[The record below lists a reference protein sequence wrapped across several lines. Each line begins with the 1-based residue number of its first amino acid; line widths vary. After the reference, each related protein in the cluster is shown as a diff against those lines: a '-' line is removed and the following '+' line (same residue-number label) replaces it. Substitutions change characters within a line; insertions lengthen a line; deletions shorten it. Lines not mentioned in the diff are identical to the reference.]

1 MTSDKT
7 QQDDDQDV
15 VVAGEDTPF
24 EGDPFFELGLAPSIV
39 DDIAGQGLT
48 VPTPIQRDAI
58 PVILEGRDLIGLAQT
73 GTGKTAAYLL
83 PLLHGLLQKRKASTP
98 RRTSILV
105 LVPTRELAYQ
115 VSDSIKAFSGSLK
128 VRYLTIVGGERLR
141 PPVPVA
147 EEGRR
152 RACRDPGALRGSDG
166 PRQGRSR
173 RHRAFRPRRGRPDDR
188 SGLPA
193 ADPAHFRGA
202 AADQPDGVL
211 LGHDAG
217 RDETP
222 CRDLP
227 ERSGDDQGRTRRR
240 NGRCHQPARRAGS
253 QCRQA

>member
-1 MTSDKT
+1 MTIDEP
-7 QQDDDQDV
+7 QQDDDPEVPVDG
-15 VVAGEDTPF
+15 ADAPF
-24 EGDPFFELGLAPSIV
+24 AGDPFFELGIAPSIV
-39 DDIAGQGLT
+39 DDIAAQGLT

-98 RRTSILV
+98 RSTSILV

-128 VRYLTIVGGERLR
+128 VRYLTIVGGERYDHQFRSLKKG
-141 PPVPVA
+141 VDVLVA
-147 EEGRR
+147 TPGRFEDLMARGKVDLDDIEHFVLDEG
-152 RACRDPGALRGSDG
+152 DQMIDLG
-166 PRQGRSR
+166 
-173 RHRAFRPRRGRPDDR
+173 F
-188 SGLPA
+188 PA

-202 AADQPDGVL
+202 AAIKPDGVL

-240 NGRCHQPARRAGS
+240 DGRCHQPARRAGS